1 MSREWPF
8 MRRERGAG
16 AAGVYR
22 RPRSWARRAAACLTI
37 LALGSCKNFNVFTI
51 QDDAEL
57 GQQAYAQILGGAAGG
72 AQAAAP
78 QEDQGEKSGSAPLKL
93 VKSGP
98 SYQMV
103 NRAMERLV
111 AAAREEEPEIVDA
124 FTWEVSLIAD
134 DATVNAFALPG
145 GKMAVYTGILPVAE
159 SETGLAVVMGH
170 EIGHVIERH
179 GTEAMTKQMTAAV
192 LLDILVQGDE
202 RQIAEVANSLVQL
215 KFGRSAELEADR
227 RGLMYMAR
235 AGYDPR
241 EAVHFWERMT
251 SLGGGSPPEWL
262 STHPSHDT
270 RIQQLQDLLSEA
282 IPVYEASQK
291 PKP

>member
-1 MSREWPF
+1 MSTGWPF

-22 RPRSWARRAAACLTI
+22 RHRSKARRVAGCLTL
-37 LALGSCKNFNVFTI
+37 LALGSCANFNVFTI
-51 QDDAEL
+51 EDDAEL
-57 GQQAYAQILGGAAGG
+57 GEQAYAQILGGAAGG
-72 AQAAAP
+72 AQ
-78 QEDQGEKSGSAPLKL
+78 GSTPLEEETSEPAPLKL

-98 SYQMV
+98 SHQMV
-103 NRAMERLV
+103 NRAMQRLV

-124 FTWEVSLIAD
+124 FNWEVSLIAD

-159 SETGLAVVMGH
+159 TETGLAVVMGH

-179 GTEAMTKQMTAAV
+179 GTEAMTKQIGVSA
-192 LLDILVQGDE
+192 LLDILVQGE
-202 RQIAEVANSLVQL
+202 ARQIAEVGNSLLQL

-241 EAVHFWERMT
+241 ESVRFWERMT
-251 SLGGGSPPEWL
+251 ALGGGSPPAWL
-262 STHPSHDT
+262 STHPSHDQ

-282 IPVYEASQK
+282 IPVYEANRSK
-291 PKP
+291 P